1 MTVQQRTGRRV
12 AWLLAAVVVL
22 ELAAVTTGVWVAG
35 SDAQAVIES
44 YTLTNTAFGLTFG
57 SCGFVIA
64 YFRPK
69 NPIGW
74 LFLAGAIGHLTAAW
88 MAPWGTY
95 GLEAGWPE
103 AVLRLL
109 GTVFALA
116 WPLGIGLAFPL
127 ALLLFPD
134 GRTPSPRWRW
144 TVYAFVIAGL
154 LFVTWLGTEPG
165 ELVPGIRSYLVL
177 PFYDSLSWLWSVA
190 MVLGLPQGLIVIAS
204 LIVRYRRGDETTRR
218 QLLWFLLAVILAF
231 AMNAQRFVT
240 GDGPILLLLG
250 FGLIPAAVA
259 IAIVRHQ
266 LFDIRL
272 VVSRTVTYLLLTA
285 AVVAGYVGLVAM
297 LDNAVRRQIGLG
309 SSILATIVIAVVFNP
324 VRVRLQGV
332 VDRLFYGDRGDP
344 VRAISRVGQR
354 LLETDGADKSLTL
367 DAVREALR
375 LPYAELS
382 ADGATVASS
391 GQPTERVHS
400 VSLRLGDEQLGE
412 LVVGLRTGE
421 DRLSAADAHVLEL
434 MAVPLT
440 MAVRSAALAAEV
452 QDSRERIVA
461 GREEERRRLRRDLHD
476 GLGPTLTGVAYKLDA
491 ARNLLATDPQRTEQL
506 LRELRGTTTGA
517 IDDIRRVVYGLRPPS
532 LDELGLAGALRQQA
546 GRLSSR
552 SDGSP
557 LAVLVK
563 APADLPELPAAVE
576 VAAYRIAVEALTN
589 VARHSSATE
598 AVVELAVADGA
609 LRITVTDDSRSQ
621 APWRPGVGLSAMV
634 ERATEVG
641 GSCAAGPSPTG
652 GRVLASLP
660 I

>member
-1 MTVQQRTGRRV
+1 MTVRRV
-12 AWLLAAVVVL
+12 AWLLAAVIVI

-64 YFRPK
+64 YYRPR

-74 LFLAGAIGHLTAAW
+74 LFLAGAIGHLTSAW

-95 GLEAGWPE
+95 GVEAGWPE
-103 AVLRLL
+103 PAVRLL
-109 GTVFALA
+109 ATIFALA
-116 WPLGIGLAFPL
+116 WPMGIGLAFPL

-134 GRTPSPRWRW
+134 GKPPTPRWRW
-144 TVYAFVIAGL
+144 TVYAFIPAGL

-165 ELVPGIRSYLVL
+165 ELVPGITSYLVV
-177 PFYDSLSWLWSVA
+177 PFYAKLNWLWSVA
-190 MVLGLPQGLIVIAS
+190 TVIGLPQAVVVIVS
-204 LIVRYRRGDETTRR
+204 LVVRYRRGDETVKR

-231 AMNAQRFVT
+231 ATNAQRFVT

-285 AVVAGYVGLVAM
+285 AVVAGYIGLVAM
-297 LDNAVRRQIGLG
+297 LDNAVRQQIGLG
-309 SSILATIVIAVVFNP
+309 SSILATIAIAVVFNP

-354 LLETDGADKSLTL
+354 LLETDGADQTLTL

-375 LPYAELS
+375 LPYAELAANGQTIATS
-382 ADGATVASS
+382 GARTD
-391 GQPTERVHS
+391 RVHA
-400 VSLRLGDEQLGE
+400 VPLRLGGE
-412 LVVGLRTGE
+412 LVVGLRAGE

-491 ARNLLATDPQRTEQL
+491 ARNMLATDPERTEQL
-506 LRELRGTTTGA
+506 LRELRATTTGA

-563 APADLPELPAAVE
+563 APADQPELPAAIE

-609 LRITVTDDSRSQ
+609 LQVTVRDDSRSQ

-641 GSCAAGPSPTG
+641 GTCTAGPSPNG
-652 GRVLASLP
+652 GRVHASLP

>member
-1 MTVQQRTGRRV
+1 MTGQHLTARRV
-12 AWLLAAVVVL
+12 AWLLAAIVVL

-64 YFRPK
+64 YFRPR

-74 LFLAGAIGHLTAAW
+74 LFLAGAIGHLTSAW
-88 MAPWGTY
+88 MAPWATY
-95 GLEAGWPE
+95 GLEAGWPDA
-103 AVLRLL
+103 AVKLL
-109 GTVFALA
+109 ATIYSLA
-116 WPLGIGLAFPL
+116 WPMGIGLAFPL

-134 GRTPSPRWRW
+134 GRPPSPRWRW
-144 TVYAFVIAGL
+144 TVYAFVLASV
-154 LFVTWLGTEPG
+154 LFVTWLGTQPG
-165 ELVPGIRSYLVL
+165 EVLPGVTSYLVL
-177 PFYDSLSWLWSVA
+177 PFYDSLNWLWSVA
-190 MVLGLPQGLIVIAS
+190 MVIGVPQGLVVIAS

-231 AMNAQRFVT
+231 AMNAQRFVS

-285 AVVAGYVGLVAM
+285 AVVAGYIGLVAM
-297 LDNAVRRQIGLG
+297 LNNAVRQQIGLG

-344 VRAISRVGQR
+344 VRAISRVGQL
-354 LLETDGADKSLTL
+354 LLETDGADQTLTL

-382 ADGATVASS
+382 ANGAAVARS
-391 GQPTERVHS
+391 GEPTDRVHA
-400 VSLRLGDEQLGE
+400 VQLRLGDEQLGE

-421 DRLSAADAHVLEL
+421 DRLSAADTHVLEL

-440 MAVRSAALAAEV
+440 MAVRSATLAAEV

-491 ARNLLATDPQRTEQL
+491 ARNMLATDPERTEQL
-506 LRELRGTTTGA
+506 LRELRSTTTGA

-563 APADLPELPAAVE
+563 SPADLPELPAAVE

-598 AVVELAVADGA
+598 ALVELAVDDGV
-609 LRITVTDDSRSQ
+609 LQVTVADDSRSQ

-641 GSCAAGPSPTG
+641 GSCTAGPSPAG
-652 GRVLASLP
+652 GRVQASLP

>member
-1 MTVQQRTGRRV
+1 MSARRV
-12 AWLLAAVVVL
+12 AWLLAAVLVL

-35 SDAQAVIES
+35 SDAQAVVES

-74 LFLAGAIGHLTAAW
+74 LFLAGAIGHLTSAW
-88 MAPWGTY
+88 MAPWGAY
-95 GLEAGWPE
+95 GVEAGWPE
-103 AVLRLL
+103 VALKLL
-109 GTVFALA
+109 ATIFALA
-116 WPLGIGLAFPL
+116 WPMGIGLAFPL

-134 GRTPSPRWRW
+134 GKPPSPRWRW
-144 TVYAFVIAGL
+144 VVYAFVLAGL

-165 ELVPGIRSYLVL
+165 ELVPGATSYLVL
-177 PFYDSLSWLWSVA
+177 PFYDSLTWLWSVA
-190 MVLGLPQGLIVIAS
+190 TVVGLPQALLVIVS
-204 LIVRYRRGDETTRR
+204 LIVRYRRGDEMVRR

-231 AMNAQRFVT
+231 AMNAQRFVS

-285 AVVAGYVGLVAM
+285 AVVAGYIGLVAM
-297 LDNAVRRQIGLG
+297 LDNAVRQQIGLG

-354 LLETDGADKSLTL
+354 LLETDGADQTLTL

-375 LPYAELS
+375 LPYAELA
-382 ADGATVASS
+382 ADGQAIASS
-391 GQPTERVHS
+391 GVKTDRVHA
-400 VSLRLGDEQLGE
+400 VPLRLGDETLGE

-491 ARNLLATDPQRTEQL
+491 ARNMLTTEPERTEQL
-506 LRELRGTTTGA
+506 LRELRATTTGA

-563 APADLPELPAAVE
+563 APAEMPELPAAVE

-598 AVVELAVADGA
+598 AVVELTVADGA
-609 LRITVTDDSRSQ
+609 LHVEVADDHRSQ

-641 GSCAAGPSPTG
+641 GTCTAGPSPSG